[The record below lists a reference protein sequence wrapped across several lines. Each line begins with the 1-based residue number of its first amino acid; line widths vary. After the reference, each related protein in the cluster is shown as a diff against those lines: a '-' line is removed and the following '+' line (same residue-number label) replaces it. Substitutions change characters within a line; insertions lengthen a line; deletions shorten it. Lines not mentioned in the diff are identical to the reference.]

1 MPSRRR
7 TSRAEMPVIWMALFR
22 LLGPETI
29 VNEERGW
36 PKSSARNSMQASLA
50 RPSAG
55 GASTASLSASPVCPT
70 IAIRRALGWT
80 LTLRTI
86 PCRFSRTT
94 ATGLFSNLLENMN
107 DSCCRLLCLAHGLR
121 DFVVYGFASVRLWIW
136 LADAETRGRS
146 RRRSSSPRR
155 VPFRCRALGVQ
166 RAATRA
172 HHEFPIFELSAHPA
186 HLPLCHRGGTLIGDG
201 AR

>member
-55 GASTASLSASPVCPT
+55 GASKASLSASPVCPT

-94 ATGLFSNLLENMN
+94 ATGLFSNLPENMN
-107 DSCCRLLCLAHGLR
+107 DSCCRLLCLAHGLC

-136 LADAETRGRS
+136 LADPETRGRVVEGPAA
-146 RRRSSSPRR
+146 RGG
-155 VPFRCRALGVQ
+155 CLLG
-166 RAATRA
+166 A
-172 HHEFPIFELSAHPA
+172 ELSACSGRQRERTMNSQSSSCRRTQHTCRSVIEA
-186 HLPLCHRGGTLIGDG
+186 ER
-201 AR
+201 